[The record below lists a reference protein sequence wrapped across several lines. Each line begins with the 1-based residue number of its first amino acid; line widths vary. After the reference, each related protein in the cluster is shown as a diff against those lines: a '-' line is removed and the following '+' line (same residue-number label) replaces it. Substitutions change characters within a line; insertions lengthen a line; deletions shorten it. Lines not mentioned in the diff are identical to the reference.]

1 MERVT
6 SPKEALRGLGF
17 VGSGLDIG
25 RSKWEQSKWEQTTF
39 KE

>member
-25 RSKWEQSKWEQTTF
+25 RSKWEQTTF